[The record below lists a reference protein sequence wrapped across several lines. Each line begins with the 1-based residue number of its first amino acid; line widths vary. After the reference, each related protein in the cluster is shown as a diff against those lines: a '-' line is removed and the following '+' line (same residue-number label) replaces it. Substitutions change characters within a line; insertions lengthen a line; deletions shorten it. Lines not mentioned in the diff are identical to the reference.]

1 MITIY
6 TRTIIIYIILFIAMR
21 ILGKR
26 QLGELEASELIT
38 TILVSEIASAPISD
52 QNIPLS
58 HALIPLITIM
68 GLEVGL
74 SFILA
79 KFPKVKNI
87 FSTPPSTL
95 IYMGKIN
102 QEELLKNRISP
113 EELLTELRLKNI
125 TDPSTVA
132 YAILEQNGMLS
143 IIPKSNFRQPMLA
156 DLNIIEEETGIVH
169 IIISQGV
176 WNKHNLE
183 ALNIPKKEFEK
194 YLRKK
199 HVDASEVYLLTVDD
213 SGNRNLVIKEK
224 NK

>member
-6 TRTIIIYIILFIAMR
+6 ARTIIIYLILFIAMR

-38 TILVSEIASAPISD
+38 TILVSEIAAAPITDAS
-52 QNIPLS
+52 IPIS

-68 GLEVGL
+68 TFEVGL
-74 SFILA
+74 SFVLA
-79 KFPKVKNI
+79 KYPRIKNI
-87 FSTPPSTL
+87 ISSPPSTL
-95 IYMGKIN
+95 IYMGEIN
-102 QEELLKNRISP
+102 QKELLKNRISP
-113 EELLTELRLKNI
+113 EELLSELRQKNI
-125 TDPSTVA
+125 TDPTTVA
-132 YAILEQNGMLS
+132 YAIIEQNGMLS
-143 IIPKSNFRQPMLA
+143 IIPNAKSRQPTLE
-156 DLNIIEEETGIVH
+156 DLSIIEQEDGIVH

-183 ALNIPKKEFEK
+183 MLQAPKEDYEK

-199 HVDASEVYLLTVDD
+199 HVDVSEVYLLTVDD

-224 NK
+224 CK